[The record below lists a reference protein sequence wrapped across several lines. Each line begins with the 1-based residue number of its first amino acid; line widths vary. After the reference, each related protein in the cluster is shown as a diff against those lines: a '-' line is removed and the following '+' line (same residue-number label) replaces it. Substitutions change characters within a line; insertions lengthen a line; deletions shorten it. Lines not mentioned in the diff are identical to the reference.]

1 MVERREVEGA
11 KPATLRYT
19 TALQDGSSWKL
30 LALIVGL
37 VATSLF
43 LLIVTVRI
51 SMKYVDVSR
60 GLKNKTKDW
69 IQLDSSHC
77 VKTCDKEAELQ
88 KDNFNLKIELN
99 SIKERLA
106 SCSKK
111 DGDASITAP
120 VVPPQSGDCPNGW
133 TRFKQKCLFFT
144 TEHSRWEVGRDD
156 CKQRNSTLL
165 ILKQDYTNDL
175 KTIQTIVDNWYW
187 VGLRRLGPGA
197 WQWLDGSPGAV
208 TQMEGSCARL
218 THGVLHG
225 APCVNAYKWICERNL
240 PAKYF

>member
-120 VVPPQSGDCPNGW
+120 VVPPQSDHTNNCRQLVLGW
-133 TRFKQKCLFFT
+133 PEASGPRGMAVAGWI
-144 TEHSRWEVGRDD
+144 SRSSDSDGR
-156 CKQRNSTLL
+156 
-165 ILKQDYTNDL
+165 ILRQINP
-175 KTIQTIVDNWYW
+175 
-187 VGLRRLGPGA
+187 RGA
-197 WQWLDGSPGAV
+197 AWG
-208 TQMEGSCARL
+208 TMC
-218 THGVLHG
+218 
-225 APCVNAYKWICERNL
+225 
-240 PAKYF
+240 